1 MNIWAATKSAD
12 KSTTFPIVCHNIC
25 FLRNILGM
33 WSPTST
39 FVGCFGITANSM
51 ASVVKAEKER
61 VWSLYLLFG
70 WVDSRAYPWPSCE
83 YSRNGSGIEPKYK
96 ASNRP
101 VNSVQSMGLGLIDR
115 SVHSLIHSINYSRTS
130 TMCMGSH
137 PAQAWDFV
145 WWLSKPGNK
154 YWPEALGH
162 GQLESS
168 RDSDGVQR
176 G

>member
-1 MNIWAATKSAD
+1 
-12 KSTTFPIVCHNIC
+12 
-25 FLRNILGM
+25 M

-101 VNSVQSMGLGLIDR
+101 VNSVQSMGLGLIDQFQ
-115 SVHSLIHSINYSRTS
+115 VQQALNTLDL
-130 TMCMGSH
+130 GS
-137 PAQAWDFV
+137 D
-145 WWLSKPGNK
+145 
-154 YWPEALGH
+154 
-162 GQLESS
+162 
-168 RDSDGVQR
+168 
-176 G
+176 

>member
-1 MNIWAATKSAD
+1 MWTYEQLPKVQT

-25 FLRNILGM
+25 FLWNILGK

-61 VWSLYLLFG
+61 VWSLYSYCLGG
-70 WVDSRAYPWPSCE
+70 WILEHIPGQAVYTAGMAVGLSLSTRHPTDQWTVF
-83 YSRNGSGIEPKYK
+83 K
-96 ASNRP
+96 AWAW
-101 VNSVQSMGLGLIDR
+101 DR
-115 SVHSLIHSINYSRTS
+115 SIDPFIHSINYSCTS
-130 TMCMGSH
+130 TMCKGSH
-137 PAQAWDFV
+137 PAQAWV
-145 WWLSKPGNK
+145 WWLSKPENK
-154 YWPEALGH
+154 SWPEALAC